1 MEAPREQAA
10 SAAGSAR
17 VGTARVRPAFGLFL
31 FLLVLAEVAARLW
44 GPALPSCAA
53 ERRNPYR
60 FRGWPAYVAGV
71 RDFGATNHVVV
82 VLSNCQGYGAEVS
95 GRVGF
100 PAGLQ
105 NLLAERAWRGDAN
118 WRVVNWSLDGATSIE
133 YVILA
138 AYLRTLHPDAVVA
151 SLAFADFRA
160 EHYREGW
167 RYPRSDVPCLA
178 TRWVVFRDLPWAYL
192 WRHWKAE
199 DALAAWA
206 FDRLALLHLAEY
218 GWSWLD
224 GHLPGAHYALYA
236 PAINYRPWRIMDE
249 ARWLPGIRP
258 VGVPRDRDLDLAY
271 DERSTAMVDEL
282 AAVLAAGNAPVLL
295 VAQPFR
301 DRHEFAT
308 RFAQDLQAAATRHG
322 LPICNLQT
330 AIPPEEFLTSNHLN
344 RQGHRRM
351 AAALADALA
360 DLPAAGEGAGR

>member
-1 MEAPREQAA
+1 MEAPREQTAF
-10 SAAGSAR
+10 AAGSAR
-17 VGTARVRPAFGLFL
+17 AGAARVRPAFWLFL
-31 FLLVLAEVAARLW
+31 LLLVLAEIAARIW
-44 GPALPSCAA
+44 GPALPTCAA

-71 RDFGATNHVVV
+71 RDFGASNHVVV
-82 VLSNCQGYGAEVS
+82 VLSNCQGYGAEVP

-100 PAGLQ
+100 PAVLQ
-105 NLLAERAWRGDAN
+105 NLLAERAWQGDAN
-118 WRVVNWSLDGATSIE
+118 WKVVNWSLDGATSIE
-133 YVILA
+133 YTILA

-160 EHYREGW
+160 EHFREGW

-178 TRWVVFRDLPWAYL
+178 TRWPVLRQLPWTYL
-192 WRHWKAE
+192 RRHWKPE

-206 FDRLALLHLAEY
+206 FDRLALLRLAEY

-224 GHLPGAHYALYA
+224 GHLPGAHFTLYA
-236 PAINYRPWRIMDE
+236 PAINYRPWRIAGED
-249 ARWLPGIRP
+249 RWLPGIRP

-282 AAVLAAGNAPVLL
+282 AAVLAGGGAQVLV

-308 RFAQDLQAAATRHG
+308 RFAQDLEASATRNG
-322 LPICNLQT
+322 VPFCNLQT
-330 AIPPEEFLTSNHLN
+330 AIPPEEFLTSNHMN
-344 RQGHRRM
+344 RRGHRRM
-351 AAALADALA
+351 AEALADALA
-360 DLPAAGEGAGR
+360 GLPPAGEGDGR

>member
-17 VGTARVRPAFGLFL
+17 AGTARVRPVFWL
-31 FLLVLAEVAARLW
+31 FLLLLALAEVAARIW
-44 GPALPSCAA
+44 GPALPSCAT

-60 FRGWPAYVAGV
+60 FRGWPAYVAGT
-71 RDFGATNHVVV
+71 RDFRASNHVVV
-82 VLSNCQGYGAEVS
+82 VLSNCQGYGAEVP

-100 PAGLQ
+100 PAVLQ
-105 NLLAERAWRGDAN
+105 NLLAEQAWQGAAN

-133 YVILA
+133 YAILA

-178 TRWVVFRDLPWAYL
+178 TRWPVLRQLPRSYL
-192 WRHWKAE
+192 RRHWKAE

-206 FDRLALLHLAEY
+206 FDRLALLRLAEY

-224 GHLPGAHYALYA
+224 GHLPGAHFTLYA
-236 PAINYRPWRIMDE
+236 PAINYRPWRIEGE
-249 ARWLPGIRP
+249 ARWLPGLRP

-282 AAVLAAGNAPVLL
+282 VSVLAGGGAQVL
-295 VAQPFR
+295 VAAQPFR
-301 DRHEFAT
+301 DRHESAT
-308 RFAQDLQAAATRHG
+308 RFAQDLEASAARHG
-322 LPICNLQT
+322 VPFCNLQT

-344 RQGHRRM
+344 RRGHRRL

-360 DLPAAGEGAGR
+360 GRPPAGEGAGR